1 MWKTVLRRVLIMIP
15 QLFILSI
22 FVFVLAKFMPGD
34 PFSGMISPQTPS
46 SRLEELR
53 EKAGL
58 NDPLPTQYAR
68 WLKNAAHGDFGKSY
82 TMKMPVNRVIG
93 ERAQNTFW
101 LALLSMILMYAI
113 ALPLGIIAGRRS
125 GTKIDQGINLY
136 NFLTLS
142 IPGFV
147 MYLVSLLI
155 FGYRLKWFPTGGT
168 VSISAGTGLS
178 YIGSRLYH
186 MLLPALSYALIATT
200 GTVQYL
206 RNEIIDAKT
215 QDYVRTA
222 RAKGVPTKKVYSH
235 HIFRNS
241 LLPIAA
247 FFGFQITGL
256 LGGSVMI
263 ETVFAYPGMGSLF
276 IESISSRDY
285 SVITTLVLLYG
296 LLTLMG
302 SLLSDIIMTIVDP
315 RIRID

>member
-34 PFSGMISPQTPS
+34 PFSGMINPQTPPA
-46 SRLEELR
+46 RLEELR

-58 NDPLPTQYAR
+58 NDPLPTQYVR

-101 LALLSMILMYAI
+101 LALLSMVLMYAI

>member
-1 MWKTVLRRVLIMIP
+1 
-15 QLFILSI
+15 
-22 FVFVLAKFMPGD
+22 
-34 PFSGMISPQTPS
+34 
-46 SRLEELR
+46 
-53 EKAGL
+53 
-58 NDPLPTQYAR
+58 
-68 WLKNAAHGDFGKSY
+68 
-82 TMKMPVNRVIG
+82 
-93 ERAQNTFW
+93 
-101 LALLSMILMYAI
+101 
-113 ALPLGIIAGRRS
+113 
-125 GTKIDQGINLY
+125 
-136 NFLTLS
+136 
-142 IPGFV
+142 
-147 MYLVSLLI
+147 
-155 FGYRLKWFPTGGT
+155 
-168 VSISAGTGLS
+168 
-178 YIGSRLYH
+178 

-276 IESISSRDY
+276 IESINSRDY

-302 SLLSDIIMTIVDP
+302 SLLSDIIMSIVDP

>member
-1 MWKTVLRRVLIMIP
+1 MWKTVLRRTLIMIP

-34 PFSGMISPQTPS
+34 PFSGMISPQTPHA
-46 SRLEELR
+46 RLEELR

-58 NDPLPTQYAR
+58 NDPIPTQYVR

-101 LALLSMILMYAI
+101 LALLSMVLMYAI
-113 ALPLGIIAGRRS
+113 ALPLGIIAGRKS
-125 GTKIDQGINLY
+125 GTKVDQAINLY

-276 IESISSRDY
+276 IESITSRDY

>member
-1 MWKTVLRRVLIMIP
+1 MWKTILRRVLLMIP

-22 FVFVLAKFMPGD
+22 FVFALAKFMPGD
-34 PFSGMISPQTPS
+34 PFSGMINPNTPPQ
-46 SRLEELR
+46 RIEELR

-58 NDPLPTQYAR
+58 NDPVPQQYVR
-68 WLKNAAHGDFGKSY
+68 WLKNASHGDFGKSY
-82 TMKMPVNRVIG
+82 TMKMPVAKVIG
-93 ERAQNTFW
+93 ERAKNTFW
-101 LALLSMILMYAI
+101 LSLLSLVLMYAI
-113 ALPLGIIAGRRS
+113 AIPLGIKAGRS
-125 GTKIDQGINLY
+125 EGSKADQAINLY

-147 MYLVSLLI
+147 MYLVTLLI
-155 FGYRLKWFPTGGT
+155 FGYRLKWFPTGGSVAVGVHG
-168 VSISAGTGLS
+168 VSYVL
-178 YIGSRLYH
+178 SRLYH

-222 RAKGVPTKKVYSH
+222 RAKGVPTKKVYTH

-247 FFGFQITGL
+247 FLGFQITGL

-263 ETVFAYPGMGSLF
+263 ETVFAYPGMGKLF
-276 IESISSRDY
+276 IESITSRDY

>member
-1 MWKTVLRRVLIMIP
+1 MWKTILRRVLLMIP

-22 FVFVLAKFMPGD
+22 FVFALAKFMPGD
-34 PFSGMISPQTPS
+34 PFSGMINPNTPPQ
-46 SRLEELR
+46 RIEELR

-58 NDPLPTQYAR
+58 NDPVPQQYVR

-82 TMKMPVNRVIG
+82 TMKMPVAKVIG
-93 ERAQNTFW
+93 ERAKNTFW
-101 LALLSMILMYAI
+101 LSLLSLVLMYAI
-113 ALPLGIIAGRRS
+113 AIPLGIKAGRS
-125 GTKIDQGINLY
+125 AGSKADQAINLY

-147 MYLVSLLI
+147 MYLVTLLI
-155 FGYRLKWFPTGGT
+155 FGYRLKWFPTGGS
-168 VSISAGTGLS
+168 VAVGVQGAS
-178 YIGSRLYH
+178 YVLSRLYH

-222 RAKGVPTKKVYSH
+222 RAKGVPTKKVYTH

-247 FFGFQITGL
+247 FLGFQITGL

-263 ETVFAYPGMGSLF
+263 ETVFAYPGMGKLF
-276 IESISSRDY
+276 IESITSRDY